1 MGVITTKEKEFR
13 KVTQTGNSLSVGLPK
28 SIVDSL
34 GIKRG
39 DELGFDIKDNQIIV
53 TKHEKWEDR
62 VDTELVEMLAE
73 TLDEHDEVFK
83 KLKDR

>member
-1 MGVITTKEKEFR
+1 MGVVIMKDKEIR

-39 DELGFDIKDNQIIV
+39 DELEFDVKDSQIV
-53 TKHEKWEDR
+53 VNKKDKWEDR
-62 VDTELVEMLAE
+62 VDTEMVEMLAE
-73 TLDEHDEVFK
+73 TFDEHNEVFK

>member
-1 MGVITTKEKEFR
+1 MGVIMMKDKEIR

-39 DELGFDIKDNQIIV
+39 DELGFDIKDDQIIV
-53 TKHEKWEDR
+53 TKNDKWEDR